1 MADSASLI
9 VRVTSQGVDQAA
21 KGLDSL
27 SKSATTADKS
37 TAAFSKSADTGAKAA
52 SGFGNVAQ
60 QAGFQV
66 QDMVVQLQ
74 SGTSAF
80 VAIGQQVPQFL
91 GAFGPIGA
99 VTGTVVA
106 LASAIGGV
114 LYTSMGDATV
124 SAEELERAN
133 KQLASVLEE
142 TDYGVVGLSESL
154 LKLAQSNEVAARSQI
169 SLALVNTKVAADAA
183 AKSIQEAADNV
194 DGWTN
199 ATGDFATASSQLND
213 LEKIT
218 KQFGITS
225 AEAFNGEIPAKYQMG
240 IAELGTFINTLGEEY
255 DITSQQA
262 LELVKAQD
270 AFNRQP
276 TAENA
281 QVLATTMTAITD
293 SSSGANSEFIKLNAE
308 VAHNAQIMLKA
319 AGDAEAL
326 KAAQE
331 GLKSSV
337 EALSVATRQQNAELI
352 ESLRIQTLSGAEQVN
367 AQAEQR
373 KRQID
378 QNEAFNAEEK
388 AQAKVHIDAMAKQQ
402 IEAIE
407 KREAAI
413 NAKADMALSKQQ
425 ANAAKSIDIEQ
436 KKQQRLLEE
445 AQAYIDKLAYI
456 NMSDLD
462 KLKADEQKKL
472 DTLNEYRAQNLITE
486 AEYQE
491 ALKAIR
497 EGYILSREELEAAAA
512 ARIEAANADIFEKE
526 MAMIK
531 TQEEAKAKQLED
543 GKEALDSMTADLRT
557 ALGEN
562 NDLYKAAAITK
573 ATIDTYTAANAAYAA
588 MAGIPVVGPALGV
601 AAAAAAIAAGAA
613 NVAAIASAREQGGNL
628 AAGQMSTIAERG
640 QPEVIMPA
648 SASRV
653 RTAQQMR
660 QIMGENGG
668 SNAPTNVQIVNQ
680 TTGRVDSATTE
691 RMDEQTLRVII
702 RETVSGDMT
711 DSNSSISK
719 SRRATRG
726 QAGF

>member
-1 MADSASLI
+1 MSDVASLV
-9 VRVTSQGVDQAA
+9 VRVKTDGAEQAA
-21 KGLDSL
+21 RGLDNL
-27 SKSATTADKS
+27 SKSASTADKS
-37 TAAFSKSADTGAKAA
+37 TAAFSKSADTGGKA
-52 SGFGNVAQ
+52 SSSFGSKAQ

-106 LASAIGGV
+106 LAAAIGGV
-114 LYTSMGDATV
+114 LYKSMGDATI

-142 TDYGVVGLSESL
+142 TDYGVLGLSESV

-183 AKSIQEAADNV
+183 AQAIGEAAAKA

-199 ATGDFATASSQLND
+199 ATGNFAAAAAQLDD
-213 LEKIT
+213 LDAIT
-218 KQFGITS
+218 KRFGITS
-225 AEAFNGEIPAKYQMG
+225 IEAFDQNIPAAYQQR

-255 DITSQQA
+255 DITSAQA
-262 LELVKAQD
+262 LSLVQAQD

-281 QVLATTMTAITD
+281 QALATTMTAITD

-308 VAHNAQIMLKA
+308 VARNAQIMIKA
-319 AGDAEAL
+319 AGDAAAL

-331 GLKSSV
+331 GLKASV

-378 QNEAFNAEEK
+378 ENDAFNAEEK
-388 AQAKVHIDAMAKQQ
+388 AQAKAHIDTMARQQ

-407 KREAAI
+407 KREAMISARAD
-413 NAKADMALSKQQ
+413 NALAKQIARDAKSADAAEKKQQ
-425 ANAAKSIDIEQ
+425 ADIERAQ
-436 KKQQRLLEE
+436 KYLDRLEQANMTELEMIAVHEQEKIAQLTQYREQGLVTEQEYQAALTEIRATAITERTDLELE
-445 AQAYIDKLAYI
+445 A
-456 NMSDLD
+456 M
-462 KLKADEQKKL
+462 KKL
-472 DTLNEYRAQNLITE
+472 DAAN
-486 AEYQE
+486 QE
-491 ALKAIR
+491 IFESEMQTQKER
-497 EGYILSREELEAAAA
+497 EAA
-512 ARIEAANADIFEKE
+512 
-526 MAMIK
+526 
-531 TQEEAKAKQLED
+531 KQKQMED
-543 GKEALDSMTADLRT
+543 GKNALDNMTDDLR
-557 ALGEN
+557 ASLGEN

-573 ATIDTYTAANAAYAA
+573 ATIDTYTAANAAFSA
-588 MAGIPVVGPALGV
+588 MAGIPIVGPILGG
-601 AAAAAAIAAGAA
+601 IAAGAA
-613 NVAAIASAREQGGNL
+613 VVAGLANIAKIKSAREQGGTL

-668 SNAPTNVQIVNQ
+668 GNAPTNVQIVNQ
-680 TTGRVDSATTE
+680 TTGRIDSVTTE